1 MHFWFCSGI
10 HLPLWRET
18 PITRNLT
25 WLVLMKEYIPHPQ
38 PQFDWD
44 IMLMKV
50 FLILLAMVDFSMAMQ
65 FRLIL
70 SEMFSKGF
78 WKNFPVLKT
87 LSVILNCWQ
96 LTSQGTF
103 GNVWRHFWLSQL
115 GECYWHLVGRGQGW
129 RSASYKAQYSIIKK
143 DVVQMSL
150 ELIVSRWRNPDP
162 KHTGKHVAW
171 WFPTTRQP
179 WED

>member
-1 MHFWFCSGI
+1 
-10 HLPLWRET
+10 
-18 PITRNLT
+18 
-25 WLVLMKEYIPHPQ
+25 
-38 PQFDWD
+38 
-44 IMLMKV
+44 MKV

-129 RSASYKAQYSIIKK
+129 RPASYKAQYSIIKK

-150 ELIVSRWRNPDP
+150 ELIVLRWRNPDP

-171 WFPTTRQP
+171 CFPTTRQP